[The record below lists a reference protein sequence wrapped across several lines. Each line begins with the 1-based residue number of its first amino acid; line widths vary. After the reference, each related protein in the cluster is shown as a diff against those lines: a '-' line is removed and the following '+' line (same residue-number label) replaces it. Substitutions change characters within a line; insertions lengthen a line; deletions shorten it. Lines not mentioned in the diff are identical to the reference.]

1 MKRIICILCVL
12 FLSCVA
18 VSDAASAMTKT
29 DSNTANVCC
38 PAAVFCGV
46 DRTTP
51 CDSVNSCRRRYC
63 TRYAAAAGNSCWIA
77 NHGIYVF
84 ISLESVTNPKSTA
97 KALTVWSS
105 FAGNAANVNLY
116 EVDHSDAQRWKAVR
130 CSEAGNAWFLRSM
143 LNTDY
148 ALDRFSGYSCDNA
161 VTIYTAA
168 TNAAGRTDQ
177 LVTFIPCGTY
187 NGSPVVYIT
196 MVSDGMRLS
205 AADSTNTAGKNSGF
219 TGNACF
225 GSGTGSRQKWI
236 AIPVSNNVP
245 IPDTISPCC
254 PQRGS

>member
-18 VSDAASAMTKT
+18 VSDAVFAMAET

-38 PAAVFCGV
+38 QSAAFCEL
-46 DRTTP
+46 DRTHPHNGTGI
-51 CDSVNSCRRRYC
+51 CRRRRCLQYD
-63 TRYAAAAGNSCWIA
+63 TSDGNSRRIV
-77 NHGIYVF
+77 NNGIYEF
-84 ISLESVTNPKSTA
+84 ISLESVINPKSTA

-105 FAGNAANVNLY
+105 SANNAANVTLCAI
-116 EVDHSDAQRWKAVR
+116 DHSEAQRWKAVR

-168 TNAAGRTDQ
+168 ANAAGRTDQ
-177 LVTFIPCGTY
+177 LVTFIPCGIY
-187 NGSPVVYIT
+187 NGSPVFYIT

-205 AADSTNTAGKNSGF
+205 AADSTNTASKNSGF